1 MGASDDARGGP
12 GAVTGETESGTE
24 TECSS
29 MTETGTMTEGQWGGS
44 VRGDG
49 GNGTVSGQLAGDYG
63 SDTGGSTVD
72 LGLVGLDGVDGLPG
86 VVLSAVGGLD
96 VELSGLVLPFA
107 GGVDG
112 GAGVVGCG
120 DVGVD
125 GGTWGF
131 YVF

>member
-1 MGASDDARGGP
+1 MGASEDARGGP
-12 GAVTGETESGTE
+12 GAVTGETE
-24 TECSS
+24 
-29 MTETGTMTEGQWGGS
+29 TGTVAEGGTVTEGQWGGS
-44 VRGDG
+44 VRGDR

-72 LGLVGLDGVDGLPG
+72 LGLVGLDGVHGLPG
-86 VVLSAVGGLD
+86 VVLSGVGGLD
-96 VELSGLVLPFA
+96 VEFPGLVLPFA

-125 GGTWGF
+125 GGTWGV